1 MSLFGTS
8 PEESSGANS
17 AHRSKSSLFADDPS
31 HGATS
36 GGSGGAASLFAD
48 ETPGSGPSW
57 TNKRAARHELVKT
70 LLPASDVPESYTD
83 AYDQILDGG
92 DQVGAGIG
100 LTSVREIL
108 SGSGLS
114 ATDQA
119 KVLNLVV
126 SSDGDSA
133 DGVGRNEF
141 NVLLALVGLAQ
152 EGEELTLDA
161 VDDRRKSKSCI
172 IHCGWARY

>member
-8 PEESSGANS
+8 PEDSSGENS
-17 AHRSKSSLFADDPS
+17 AHRSKSSLFADELS
-31 HGATS
+31 QGATS
-36 GGSGGAASLFAD
+36 TGGAASLFAD
-48 ETPGSGPSW
+48 EAPGSGPSS
-57 TNKRAARHELVKT
+57 TNKRAARHKLVKT
-70 LLPASDVPESYTD
+70 LLPASDVPESYID
-83 AYDQILDGG
+83 AYDLILDGG

-100 LTSVREIL
+100 LTSVKEIL

-119 KVLNLVV
+119 KVFNLVV

-152 EGEELTLDA
+152 ESEELTLDA
-161 VDDRRKSKSCI
+161 VDDRRKSKSTVCELAGI
-172 IHCGWARY
+172 DS